1 MYREVD
7 FMGQQEVLEWL
18 IRQRL
23 SGEIKF
29 FSVNE
34 IIEGL
39 GRNCPRPS
47 SVRATINKLVDYGYI
62 QSAHNI
68 EWQKRYR
75 VKSKYANKIMLNVL
89 TAPVIHTH
97 EVTY

>member
-23 SGEIKF
+23 SGEIRF

-34 IIEGL
+34 VVIGL
-39 GRNCPRPS
+39 GNDCPRPS
-47 SVRATINKLVDYGYI
+47 SVRATLNKLVDYGYI
-62 QSAHNI
+62 KSAHSI
-68 EWQKRYR
+68 EWTKRYR
-75 VKSKYANKIMLNVL
+75 VKVKYANESMLNTL
-89 TAPVIHTH
+89 TTNHTNTN